1 MIINAWSQSEHIKRL
16 SMRPLITDY
25 HTWLTHDYIK
35 RVSLWYTMIILFF
48 KQFQESETLV
58 SQNHH
63 LKSEIHKLER
73 EKKRLIDVLSAHE
86 TSCPKRLKTAS
97 AANQLN
103 NYDMLV
109 GDLPTTVGYSQ
120 PQKDEA
126 PLYSNSLSYSPL
138 PSIKV
143 EDMSS
148 PVDDDIFLRPQ
159 EPLGYYDGSLFQ
171 THRNHLAHVPHHFL
185 GVKTLGHT
193 YLDLDSRCIA
203 L

>member
-1 MIINAWSQSEHIKRL
+1 M
-16 SMRPLITDY
+16 
-25 HTWLTHDYIK
+25 
-35 RVSLWYTMIILFF
+35 
-48 KQFQESETLV
+48 QFQESETLV

-63 LKSEIHKLER
+63 LKTEIHKLER

-86 TSCPKRLKTAS
+86 TSCPKRHKTDSAS
-97 AANQLN
+97 NQLN

-120 PQKDEA
+120 PQKNEEA
-126 PLYSNSLSYSPL
+126 PLYSDSLSYSPL

-143 EDMSS
+143 EDLSS
-148 PVDDDIFLRPQ
+148 PVDDDIFLRPP